1 MKENATPRIRF
12 CDEYEAL
19 IEEFIKVLAVW
30 SQLRVFEGTAESAE
44 TLADVEV
51 ARADRRYSAALW
63 ALRLHSRECV
73 LCEETLRDHVNGG
86 GAPAATFGAS

>member
-19 IEEFIKVLAVW
+19 MEEFIKVLAVW

-63 ALRLHSRECV
+63 ALRMHSRECV
-73 LCEETLRDHVNGG
+73 LCEETLRVHVNGG